1 MIDIAM
7 DYVDRVRNR
16 VGVLMNLMRAA
27 QEQVQNQKLQAQ
39 VQRSA
44 VIDTKFD
51 EESLRLTA
59 LQVIQ
64 QSATAMIAISRLTP
78 QLVLQLIGGR

>member
-1 MIDIAM
+1 M

-16 VGVLMNLMRAA
+16 VGALMNLMRAA

-51 EESLRLTA
+51 EESLMLTA

-78 QLVLQLIGGR
+78 QLVLQLFGR

>member
-1 MIDIAM
+1 
-7 DYVDRVRNR
+7 
-16 VGVLMNLMRAA
+16 MNLMRAA

-78 QLVLQLIGGR
+78 QLVLQLFGR